1 LLLEKARLYSL
12 SRSLPSSP
20 TTSRRPTAFLPR
32 VRALSF
38 SSFRN
43 DNNNNAN
50 KKGKETGARYCT
62 QIHPQFSCEEGIEE
76 KKKEAQITGF
86 IRITTRELK

>member
-1 LLLEKARLYSL
+1 VSER
-12 SRSLPSSP
+12 
-20 TTSRRPTAFLPR
+20 
-32 VRALSF
+32 LSF

-62 QIHPQFSCEEGIEE
+62 QIHPQFSCEEGIEG
-76 KKKEAQITGF
+76 KKKKKKKQQRSQVSSESQQ
-86 IRITTRELK
+86 EN